1 MIIVCSLKEMPASA
15 MAARATHIVSLI
27 READMPDTPAHPPG
41 VKHLKIAVDDIT
53 EPVDGMTAPS
63 EDHVAALINFVAD
76 WDRETPIVVHC
87 DDGDGRSMAA
97 ALTLLSLDRPGD
109 EVPAARWLRKRATHA
124 RPNRLFVSHADAYLG
139 RNGRLIGALDAM
151 GPAQP
156 GFGHGRVTRVPV
168 NLELQLQ
175 Y

>member
-1 MIIVCSLKEMPASA
+1 MPVSA
-15 MAARATHIVSLI
+15 TAARATHIVSLI
-27 READMPDTPAHPPG
+27 QEAHMPDTPASPPG

-63 EDHVAALINFVAD
+63 EGHVAELIDFVSD
-76 WDRETPIVVHC
+76 WDRETPIVLHC
-87 DDGDGRSMAA
+87 EEGNGRSMAA

-109 EVPAARWLRKRATHA
+109 EVQAARWLRRRAAHA
-124 RPNRLFVSHADAYLG
+124 RPNRLFVSHADKLLG
-139 RNGRLIGALDAM
+139 RKGRMLGALDAM

-156 GFGHGRVTRVPV
+156 GLEHGPVTRVPV
-168 NLELQLQ
+168 NLELQIQ

>member
-15 MAARATHIVSLI
+15 MSARATHIVSLI
-27 READMPDTPAHPPG
+27 QQAHMPDTPANPLG
-41 VKHLKIAVDDIT
+41 IKHLKINVDDIT

-63 EDHVAALINFVAD
+63 EDHVAALIDFVSD
-76 WDRETPIVVHC
+76 WDRETPIIVHC
-87 DDGDGRSMAA
+87 EDGNSRSMAA

-109 EVPAARWLRKRATHA
+109 EVPAARWLRKRAAHA
-124 RPNRLFVSHADAYLG
+124 RPNRLIVSHADTFLG

-156 GFGHGRVTRVPV
+156 DAGHGPVTRVPV
-168 NLELQLQ
+168 NLELQIQ